1 MRQVLIIGGGASG
14 LMAAISAA
22 RAGGK
27 VTLLEQNKQVG
38 KKLLVTGNG
47 RCNLTNSD
55 QSLSY
60 YRGSS
65 PDFIEDALKA
75 FGLSETLRFF
85 RELGIITRDRNG
97 CLYPY
102 SDQATAVAD
111 ALRMEAEHQKV
122 KLALNTRVEKI
133 RKEKGRFFVE
143 TSGWTYESDTLILAA
158 GSCAAPQTG
167 SDGSGYAFAQAMG
180 HSLIKPLPALVQLR
194 SKDPVF
200 PKLKGIR
207 MEAEVTLFSGK
218 ERLAE
223 DTGEVQ
229 FTEYGL
235 SGIPVFQVSRY
246 GVRALE
252 QGKSLLAVLNLL
264 PNIEWEELP
273 SFWEERIRTGAYK
286 SAGQL
291 LVGLFPKNMADC
303 LLKRA
308 EIPGNKTAGD
318 LTREEREALLLACTS
333 FKAKVSASNGF
344 DRAQVCCGGVD
355 TREVNRKTMESK
367 LVPKLYFAGELL
379 DVDGACGGYNL
390 QWAWTSGYLA
400 GLYSVIDK

>member
-14 LMAAISAA
+14 LTAAISAA
-22 RAGGK
+22 RAGAK

-47 RCNLTNSD
+47 RCNLTNRD
-55 QSLSY
+55 QALSH

-65 PDFIEDALKA
+65 PAFIKSALKA
-75 FGLSETLRFF
+75 FGLWETLEFF
-85 RELGIITRDRNG
+85 QGLGIVTRDRNG
-97 CLYPY
+97 YLYPY
-102 SDQATAVAD
+102 SDQASAVAD

-122 KLALNTRVEKI
+122 KLALNTRVQKI
-133 RKEKGRFFVE
+133 RKEKGRFFAE
-143 TSGWTYESDTLILAA
+143 TFGWTYEGDALILAA
-158 GSCAAPQTG
+158 GSCAAAQTG
-167 SDGSGYAFAQAMG
+167 SDGSGYVFAETMG

-194 SKDPVF
+194 SKDPIF
-200 PKLKGIR
+200 PKLKGLR
-207 MEAEVTLFSGK
+207 TEAKVTLFSEK
-218 ERLAE
+218 EPLAE

-246 GVRALE
+246 GVKALE
-252 QGKSLLAVLNLL
+252 QGKNLRAVLDLL
-264 PNIEWEELP
+264 PHMKKEELP
-273 SFWEERIRTGAYK
+273 SFWEDRIHAGAYK

-308 EIPGNKTAGD
+308 EIPSNKTAGD
-318 LTREEREALLLACTS
+318 LTREERKALLSACTS
-333 FKAKVSASNGF
+333 FEVKLSASNGF
-344 DRAQVCCGGVD
+344 ERAQVCCGGVD
-355 TREVNRKTMESK
+355 TREVNGKTMESV

-400 GLYSVIDK
+400 GLYSAVDK